1 MARLKLILLYGG
13 PSGEHEVSL
22 QSAASVLVALDTER
36 YDVIAMGMDKQG
48 CFYINNTDVLRREYR
63 KALPV
68 ALPDA
73 ERLPSLIENGKL
85 AVEADLVFPVMHGPL
100 CEDGALQGLLNL
112 TGVAYVGCDVL
123 SAAVSM
129 DKDIARQVVGHLEG
143 IHAVPYHRLPYTESA
158 ELDSRRCEAAVAEL
172 GWPVFVKPCSLG
184 SSVGIHR
191 ADAMEQLLAAVR
203 DARRYDTTVLI
214 EAFIAGG
221 REIEVG
227 VLEHDS
233 CEGLPDVTLPGE
245 IKVEHADGFY
255 SYAAKYLESNTS
267 KLCIPAELDA
277 DAIKYVQMA
286 AAEIFM
292 RLRCRGL
299 ARVDFFVQAATNK
312 IYFNEINT
320 MPGFTSISMF
330 PKLWEATGLSYSA
343 LLDRVIALAKMRQR
357 SREKLVTDYSSA
369 LDHALA

>member
-1 MARLKLILLYGG
+1 MARLKLMLLYGG

-22 QSAASVLVALDTER
+22 QSAASVLAALDAEQ
-36 YDVIAMGMDKQG
+36 YDVLAIGMDKQG
-48 CFYINNTDVLRREYR
+48 CFYINQTDALRSKYR
-63 KALPV
+63 DALPV

-73 ERLPSLIENGKL
+73 ERLPSLIVNGKL
-85 AVEADLVFPVMHGPL
+85 AVDADLVFPVMHGQL

-129 DKDIARQVVGHLEG
+129 DKDIARQLVGHIEG

-172 GWPVFVKPCSLG
+172 GWPVFVKPSSLG

-191 ADAMEQLLAAVR
+191 ADSMEQLMAAVQ

-214 EAFIAGG
+214 EAFIAG

-227 VLEHDS
+227 VLEHDA

-245 IKVEHADGFY
+245 IKIEHADGFY
-255 SYAAKYLESNTS
+255 SYAAKYLESNDS

-277 DAIKYVQMA
+277 DAIKHVQMA

-299 ARVDFFVQAATNK
+299 ARVDFFVQAGTNK

-330 PKLWEATGLSYSA
+330 PKLWEASGLNYSA
-343 LLDRVIALAKMRQR
+343 LLDRVIALAQMRQR
-357 SREKLVTDYSSA
+357 SREKLITDYSSA
-369 LDHALA
+369 REHALA

>member
-1 MARLKLILLYGG
+1 MARLKLMLLYGG

-22 QSAASVLVALDTER
+22 QSAASVLAALDAGR
-36 YDVIAMGMDKQG
+36 YDIIAVGMDKQG
-48 CFYINNTDVLRREYR
+48 CFYLNNTDTLRREYQEV
-63 KALPV
+63 LPV

-73 ERLPSLIENGKL
+73 ECVPSLIVNGKL
-85 AVEADLVFPVMHGPL
+85 AIKADLVFPVMHGPL

-112 TGVAYVGCDVL
+112 AGVAYVGCDVL

-129 DKDIARQVVGHLEG
+129 DKDIARQLAGHLEG
-143 IHAVPYHRLPYTESA
+143 IHAVPYHRLPYTESSQI
-158 ELDSRRCEAAVAEL
+158 DSHRCEAAVAEF

-191 ADAMEQLLAAVR
+191 ADTMEQLLAAVR

-214 EAFIAGG
+214 EAFIAG

-227 VLEHDS
+227 VLERDA
-233 CEGLPDVTLPGE
+233 CEGLPDVTVPGE
-245 IKVEHADGFY
+245 IKIEHADGFY
-255 SYAAKYLESNTS
+255 SYAAKYLESNDS
-267 KLCIPAELDA
+267 KLCIPAVLDA
-277 DAIKYVQMA
+277 DAIKHVQMA
-286 AAEIFM
+286 AAEIFI

-299 ARVDFFVQAATNK
+299 ARVDFFVQTGTNK

-330 PKLWEATGLSYSA
+330 PKLWQASGLSYSA
-343 LLDRVIALAKMRQR
+343 LLERVIALAKARQCR
-357 SREKLVTDYSSA
+357 RDKLVTDYSDASQ
-369 LDHALA
+369 HALA